1 MDVLMTYEWVQI
13 TDSAEELS
21 RMILQSEQAEQYR
34 QAYHAVYN
42 NKVLADEIAA
52 FARLKEL
59 YEEVQ
64 RFGKYH
70 PDYKEVMKRIRVDKR
85 NLDLNEQVAELRLAE
100 NEMQDLIDQ
109 VSFIIGRSVSE
120 AVKIPSSN
128 PFFSSDS
135 SCGGSCGTGGGCSC
149 SA

>member
-1 MDVLMTYEWVQI
+1 MIMTYEWAEI
-13 TDSAEELS
+13 TDFADELS
-21 RMILQSEQAEQYR
+21 QMILQSEQADLYR
-34 QAYHAVYN
+34 AAYDSVYN
-42 NKVLADEIAA
+42 DKNLAAEIQA
-52 FARLKEL
+52 FARLKEQ

-70 PDYKEVMKRIRVDKR
+70 PEYSRVMKQIRVDKR
-85 NLDLNEQVAELRLAE
+85 RLDLNEKVANLRLAE
-100 NEMQDLIDQ
+100 NELQDLMDQ

-120 AVKIPSSN
+120 AVKIPSTN
-128 PFFSSDS
+128 PFFSSES

>member
-1 MDVLMTYEWVQI
+1 MLMTYEWVQI

-42 NKVLADEIAA
+42 KKELADEIAA

-70 PDYKEVMKRIRVDKR
+70 PDYKDVMKRIRVDKR
-85 NLDLNEQVAELRLAE
+85 NLDLNEQIAELRLAE

>member
-1 MDVLMTYEWVQI
+1 MIMTYEWAEI
-13 TDSAEELS
+13 TDFADELS
-21 RMILQSEQAEQYR
+21 QMILQSEQADLYR
-34 QAYHAVYN
+34 EAYRSVYN
-42 NKVLADEIAA
+42 DKNLAGDIQA
-52 FARLKEL
+52 FARLKDQ

-70 PDYKEVMKRIRVDKR
+70 PEYTRVMKQIRVDKR
-85 NLDLNEQVAELRLAE
+85 QLDLNEKVANLRLME
-100 NEMQDLIDQ
+100 NELQDLMDQ

>member
-1 MDVLMTYEWVQI
+1 MIMTYEWVQI
-13 TDSAEELS
+13 ADSAEELS

-34 QAYHAVYN
+34 QAHHAVYD
-42 NKVLADEIAA
+42 NKELADEITA

-70 PDYKEVMKRIRVDKR
+70 PDYKDVMKRIRIDKR
-85 NLDLNEQVAELRLAE
+85 KLDLNESIAELRLAE
-100 NEMQDLIDQ
+100 NELQDLIDQ

>member
-1 MDVLMTYEWVQI
+1 MFMTYEWVQI

-21 RMILQSEQAEQYR
+21 ELILQSEQAETYR
-34 QAYHAVYN
+34 QAYRDVYN
-42 NKVLADEIAA
+42 DKNLADEIQA
-52 FARLKEL
+52 FARLKDQ

-70 PDYKEVMKRIRVDKR
+70 PEYSRVMKQIRVDKR
-85 NLDLNEQVAELRLAE
+85 RIDLNEQVAALRFAE
-100 NEMQDLIDQ
+100 NELQDLMDQ

-135 SCGGSCGTGGGCSC
+135 SCGSGCGTGGGCSC

>member
-1 MDVLMTYEWVQI
+1 MIMTYEWVQVA
-13 TDSAEELS
+13 DSAEELS

-34 QAYHAVYN
+34 QAYHAVYD
-42 NKVLADEIAA
+42 NKELAAEITA

-70 PDYKEVMKRIRVDKR
+70 PDYKDVMKRIRVDKR
-85 NLDLNEQVAELRLAE
+85 KLDLNEKVAELRLAE
-100 NEMQDLIDQ
+100 NELQDLIDQ

>member
-1 MDVLMTYEWVQI
+1 MIMTFDWVQI

-21 RMILQSEQAEQYR
+21 HMILESEQAKNYND
-34 QAYHAVYN
+34 AYNDVYQ
-42 NKVLADEIAA
+42 NKSLSDEIHA
-52 FARLKEL
+52 FARLKER

-70 PDYKEVMKRIRVDKR
+70 PDYKLVMKQIRVDKR
-85 NLDLNEQVAELRLAE
+85 RLDLNERVAALRLAE
-100 NEMQDLIDQ
+100 NELQDLLDQ

>member
-1 MDVLMTYEWVQI
+1 MIMTYEWAEI
-13 TDSAEELS
+13 TDFADELS
-21 RMILQSEQAEQYR
+21 QMILQSEQADLYR
-34 QAYHAVYN
+34 EAYRSVYN
-42 NKVLADEIAA
+42 DKELSNEIHA
-52 FARLKEL
+52 FARLKDQ

-70 PDYKEVMKRIRVDKR
+70 PEYARVMKQIRVDKR
-85 NLDLNEQVAELRLAE
+85 RLDLNEDIAHLRLME
-100 NEMQDLIDQ
+100 NELQDLMDQ

>member
-1 MDVLMTYEWVQI
+1 MIMTYEWVGI
-13 TDSAEELS
+13 TDSADELS
-21 RMILQSEQAEQYR
+21 EMILQSEQAAKYR
-34 QAYHAVYN
+34 EVYDSVYSD
-42 NKVLADEIAA
+42 KTLAGEIHD

-70 PDYKEVMKRIRVDKR
+70 PDYKRVMKQIRVDKR
-85 NLDLNEQVAELRLAE
+85 KLDLNEKVAELRLAE
-100 NEMQDLIDQ
+100 NELQDLMDQ

-135 SCGGSCGTGGGCSC
+135 SCGSGCGTGGSCSC

>member
-1 MDVLMTYEWVQI
+1 MIMTYEWVSI
-13 TDSAEELS
+13 TDSADELS
-21 RMILQSEQAEQYR
+21 EMILQSEQAATYR
-34 QAYHAVYN
+34 DAYDSVYSDTQ
-42 NKVLADEIAA
+42 LASEIHD

-70 PDYKEVMKRIRVDKR
+70 PDYKRVMKQIRVDKR
-85 NLDLNEQVAELRLAE
+85 RLDLNEKVAELRLAE
-100 NEMQDLIDQ
+100 NELQDLMDQ
-109 VSFIIGRSVSE
+109 VSFILGRSVSE

-135 SCGGSCGTGGGCSC
+135 SCGSGCGTGGGCSC

>member
-1 MDVLMTYEWVQI
+1 MIMTYEWVQI

-21 RMILQSEQAEQYR
+21 ELILQSEQAEQYR
-34 QAYHAVYN
+34 EAYRAVYN
-42 NKVLADEIAA
+42 NDNLANEIYS
-52 FARLKEL
+52 FAKLKEL

-85 NLDLNEQVAELRLAE
+85 KLDLNEKVAALRIAE
-100 NEMQDLIDQ
+100 NELQDLMDQ

-120 AVKIPSSN
+120 AVKIPSTN
-128 PFFSSDS
+128 PFFSSES

>member
-1 MDVLMTYEWVQI
+1 MIMTYEWVQI

-34 QAYHAVYN
+34 QAYHAVYD
-42 NKVLADEIAA
+42 NKELADEIIA

-59 YEEVQ
+59 YEEVR

-70 PDYKEVMKRIRVDKR
+70 PDYKDVMKRIRVDKR
-85 NLDLNEQVAELRLAE
+85 KLDLNEQVAALRLAE

>member
-1 MDVLMTYEWVQI
+1 MIMTYEWAEI
-13 TDSAEELS
+13 TDFADELGQ
-21 RMILQSEQAEQYR
+21 MILQSEQADLYR
-34 QAYHAVYN
+34 AAYASVYN
-42 NKVLADEIAA
+42 DKNLADEIQA
-52 FARLKEL
+52 FARLKDQ

-70 PDYKEVMKRIRVDKR
+70 PEYSRVMKQIRVDKR
-85 NLDLNEQVAELRLAE
+85 RLDLNEKVANLRLAE
-100 NEMQDLIDQ
+100 NELQDLMDQ
-109 VSFIIGRSVSE
+109 VSFILGRSVSE

-128 PFFSSDS
+128 PFFPSDS

>member
-1 MDVLMTYEWVQI
+1 MFMTFEWAQI

-21 RMILQSEQAEQYR
+21 DMILRSEQAEQYLE
-34 QAYHAVYN
+34 AYRAVYN
-42 NKVLADEIAA
+42 DKNLADEIAA
-52 FARLKEL
+52 FARLKDQ

-70 PDYKEVMKRIRVDKR
+70 PEYSRVMKQIRVDKR
-85 NLDLNEQVAELRLAE
+85 RLDLNEKVAELRFAE
-100 NEMQDLIDQ
+100 NNLQDLMDQ

>member
-1 MDVLMTYEWVQI
+1 MFTTYEWVQI

-21 RMILQSEQAEQYR
+21 ELILKSEQAELYHEAYR
-34 QAYHAVYN
+34 AVYN
-42 NKVLADEIAA
+42 DKDLAAEIHA
-52 FARLKEL
+52 FARLKEQ

-70 PDYKEVMKRIRVDKR
+70 PDYQRVMKQIRVDKR
-85 NLDLNEQVAELRLAE
+85 RLDLNEQVAALRLAE
-100 NEMQDLIDQ
+100 NELQDLMDQ

-120 AVKIPSSN
+120 AVKIPSTN

>member
-1 MDVLMTYEWVQI
+1 MLMTYEWVNI
-13 TDSAEELS
+13 IDFSEELS
-21 RMILQSEQAEQYR
+21 DMVLQSEHVERYIK
-34 QAYHAVYN
+34 AYEAVYHN
-42 NKVLADEIAA
+42 AELSQRIRD
-52 FARLKEL
+52 FAKLKER

-70 PDYKEVMKRIRVDKR
+70 PDYKLVMKQIRVDKR
-85 NLDLNEQVAELRLAE
+85 ALDLNETIAALRIAE
-100 NEMQDLIDQ
+100 NELQDLLDQ
-109 VSFIIGRSVSE
+109 ISFIIGRSVSE

>member
-1 MDVLMTYEWVQI
+1 MIMTYEWAEI
-13 TDSAEELS
+13 TDFADELS
-21 RMILQSEQAEQYR
+21 QMILQSEQADLYR
-34 QAYHAVYN
+34 AAYASVYN
-42 NKVLADEIAA
+42 DKNLANEIQA
-52 FARLKEL
+52 FARLKEQ

-70 PDYKEVMKRIRVDKR
+70 PEYSRVMKQIRVDKR
-85 NLDLNEQVAELRLAE
+85 RLDLNEKIANLRLAE
-100 NEMQDLIDQ
+100 NELQDLMDQ
-109 VSFIIGRSVSE
+109 VSFILGRSVSE

>member
-1 MDVLMTYEWVQI
+1 MIMTYEWAQI

-21 RMILQSEQAEQYR
+21 KMILQSEQAEQYKE
-34 QAYHAVYN
+34 AYRSVYH
-42 NKVLADEIAA
+42 NKSLADEIQA
-52 FARLKEL
+52 FARLKDQ

-70 PDYKEVMKRIRVDKR
+70 PDYKRVMKQIRVDKR
-85 NLDLNEQVAELRLAE
+85 RLDLNEAVAALRLAE
-100 NEMQDLIDQ
+100 NELQDLMDQ
-109 VSFIIGRSVSE
+109 VSFILGRSVSE
-120 AVKIPSSN
+120 SVKIPSSN

>member
-1 MDVLMTYEWVQI
+1 MIMTYEWVQVA
-13 TDSAEELS
+13 DSAEELS

-34 QAYHAVYN
+34 KAYHAVYD
-42 NKVLADEIAA
+42 NKDLANEIVA

-70 PDYKEVMKRIRVDKR
+70 PDYKDVMKRIRVDKR
-85 NLDLNEQVAELRLAE
+85 KLDLNEQVADLRLAE
-100 NEMQDLIDQ
+100 NELQDLIDQ

>member
-1 MDVLMTYEWVQI
+1 MIMTYEWVQI

-34 QAYHAVYN
+34 QAYHAVYD
-42 NKVLADEIAA
+42 NKELADEIIA
-52 FARLKEL
+52 FARLKDL

-70 PDYKEVMKRIRVDKR
+70 PDYKDVMKRIRVDKR
-85 NLDLNEQVAELRLAE
+85 KLDMNEQIAELRLAE

-135 SCGGSCGTGGGCSC
+135 SCGGSCGTGGSCSC

>member
-1 MDVLMTYEWVQI
+1 MLMTYEWVQI

>member
-1 MDVLMTYEWVQI
+1 MIMTYEWAEI
-13 TDSAEELS
+13 TDFADELS
-21 RMILQSEQAEQYR
+21 QMILQSEQADLYR
-34 QAYHAVYN
+34 EAYRSVYN
-42 NKVLADEIAA
+42 DKNLAGDIQA
-52 FARLKEL
+52 FARLKDQ

-70 PDYKEVMKRIRVDKR
+70 PEYTRVMKQIRVDKR
-85 NLDLNEQVAELRLAE
+85 RLDLNEKVANLRLME
-100 NEMQDLIDQ
+100 NELQDLMDQ

>member
-1 MDVLMTYEWVQI
+1 MIMTYEWAEI
-13 TDSAEELS
+13 TDFADELS
-21 RMILQSEQAEQYR
+21 QMILQSEQADLYR
-34 QAYHAVYN
+34 AAYVSVYN
-42 NKVLADEIAA
+42 DKNLADEIQA
-52 FARLKEL
+52 FARLKEQ

-70 PDYKEVMKRIRVDKR
+70 PEYSRVMKQIRVDKR
-85 NLDLNEQVAELRLAE
+85 RLDLNEKVANLRLAE
-100 NEMQDLIDQ
+100 NELQDLMDQ
-109 VSFIIGRSVSE
+109 VSFILGRSVSE

>member
-1 MDVLMTYEWVQI
+1 MFMTYEWAQI
-13 TDSAEELS
+13 TDSGEELS
-21 RMILQSEQAEQYR
+21 QMILQSEQAEQYR
-34 QAYHAVYN
+34 AAYNAVYN
-42 NKVLADEIAA
+42 DKNLADEIAA
-52 FARLKEL
+52 FARLKDQ

-70 PDYKEVMKRIRVDKR
+70 PEYSRVMKQIRIDKR
-85 NLDLNEQVAELRLAE
+85 RLDLNEKVAELRFAE
-100 NEMQDLIDQ
+100 NSLQDLMDQ

>member
-1 MDVLMTYEWVQI
+1 MLMTYEWANI
-13 TDSAEELS
+13 LDFSEELS
-21 RMILQSEQAEQYR
+21 DMVLQSEQVEHYKKA
-34 QAYHAVYN
+34 HDAVYSN
-42 NKVLADEIAA
+42 PALAKQIRD
-52 FARLKEL
+52 FAKLKDQ

-70 PDYKEVMKRIRVDKR
+70 PDYKRVMKQIRVDKR
-85 NLDLNEQVAELRLAE
+85 TLDLDETVAALRLAE
-100 NEMQDLIDQ
+100 NELQDLLDQ
-109 VSFIIGRSVSE
+109 ISFIIGRSVSDS
-120 AVKIPSSN
+120 VKIPSSN

>member
-1 MDVLMTYEWVQI
+1 MFMTYEWVQI

-21 RMILQSEQAEQYR
+21 ELILKSEQAELYHEAYR
-34 QAYHAVYN
+34 AVYSD
-42 NKVLADEIAA
+42 KDLAAEIHA
-52 FARLKEL
+52 FARLKEQ

-70 PDYKEVMKRIRVDKR
+70 PDYQRVMKQIRVDKR
-85 NLDLNEQVAELRLAE
+85 RLDLNEQVAALRLAE
-100 NEMQDLIDQ
+100 NEFQDLMDQ

-120 AVKIPSSN
+120 AVKIPSTN

>member
-1 MDVLMTYEWVQI
+1 MIMTYEWVGI
-13 TDSAEELS
+13 TDSADELS
-21 RMILQSEQAEQYR
+21 EMILLSEQAAKYR
-34 QAYHAVYN
+34 EAYDSVYSDN
-42 NKVLADEIAA
+42 ILAREIHD

-70 PDYKEVMKRIRVDKR
+70 PDYKRVMKQIRVDKR
-85 NLDLNEQVAELRLAE
+85 RLDLNEKVAALRLAE
-100 NEMQDLIDQ
+100 NELQDLMDQ

-135 SCGGSCGTGGGCSC
+135 SCGSGCGTGGGCSC

>member
-1 MDVLMTYEWVQI
+1 MIMTYEWVQA

-21 RMILQSEQAEQYR
+21 KMILQSEQAEQYR
-34 QAYHAVYN
+34 QAYHAVYD
-42 NKVLADEIAA
+42 NKDLADEIIA

-85 NLDLNEQVAELRLAE
+85 KLDLNEQVAGLRLAE
-100 NEMQDLIDQ
+100 NELQDLIDQ

>member
-1 MDVLMTYEWVQI
+1 MIMTYEWVEA

-21 RMILQSEQAEQYR
+21 KMILQSEQAEQYR
-34 QAYHAVYN
+34 QAYHAVYD
-42 NKVLADEIAA
+42 NKDLADEIIA

-70 PDYKEVMKRIRVDKR
+70 PDYKDVMKRIRVDKR
-85 NLDLNEQVAELRLAE
+85 KLDLNEQVAGLRLAE
-100 NEMQDLIDQ
+100 NELQDLIDQ

>member
-1 MDVLMTYEWVQI
+1 MFMTYEWVQI

-21 RMILQSEQAEQYR
+21 ELILKSEQAELYHEAYR
-34 QAYHAVYN
+34 AVYN
-42 NKVLADEIAA
+42 DKDLAAEIHA
-52 FARLKEL
+52 FARLKEQ

-70 PDYKEVMKRIRVDKR
+70 PEYSRVMKQIRVDKR
-85 NLDLNEQVAELRLAE
+85 RLDLNEQVAALRLAE
-100 NEMQDLIDQ
+100 NELQDLMDQ
-109 VSFIIGRSVSE
+109 VSFIIGRAVSE

>member
-1 MDVLMTYEWVQI
+1 MIMTYEWVQI
-13 TDSAEELS
+13 ADSAEELS

-34 QAYHAVYN
+34 QAYRAVYD
-42 NKVLADEIAA
+42 NKELAAEITA
-52 FARLKEL
+52 FARLKNL

-70 PDYKEVMKRIRVDKR
+70 PDYKDVMKRIRVDKR
-85 NLDLNEQVAELRLAE
+85 KLDLNEKVAELRLAE
-100 NEMQDLIDQ
+100 NELQDLIDQ

>member
-1 MDVLMTYEWVQI
+1 MIMTYEWAEI
-13 TDSAEELS
+13 TDFADELS
-21 RMILQSEQAEQYR
+21 QMILQSEQADLYR
-34 QAYHAVYN
+34 AAYASVYN
-42 NKVLADEIAA
+42 DKNLAAEIQA
-52 FARLKEL
+52 FARLKEQ

-70 PDYKEVMKRIRVDKR
+70 PEYSRVMKQIRVDKR
-85 NLDLNEQVAELRLAE
+85 RLDLNEKVANLRLVE
-100 NEMQDLIDQ
+100 NELQDLMDQ

-120 AVKIPSSN
+120 AVKIPSTN
-128 PFFSSDS
+128 PFFSSES

>member
-1 MDVLMTYEWVQI
+1 MFMTYEWVQI

-21 RMILQSEQAEQYR
+21 EMILQSEQAELYR
-34 QAYHAVYN
+34 EAYDTVYN
-42 NKVLADEIAA
+42 NKDLAKEIYD
-52 FARLKEL
+52 FAKLKEQ

-70 PDYKEVMKRIRVDKR
+70 PEYSRVMKQIRVDKR
-85 NLDLNEQVAELRLAE
+85 RLDLNEQVAALRVAE
-100 NEMQDLIDQ
+100 NELQDLMDQ

-128 PFFSSDS
+128 PFFSSES

>member
-1 MDVLMTYEWVQI
+1 MIMTYEWVQVA
-13 TDSAEELS
+13 DSAEELS

-34 QAYHAVYN
+34 QAYHAVYD
-42 NKVLADEIAA
+42 NKDLAAEIIA

-70 PDYKEVMKRIRVDKR
+70 PDYKDVMKRIRVDKR
-85 NLDLNEQVAELRLAE
+85 KLDLNEKVADLRLAE
-100 NEMQDLIDQ
+100 NELQDLIDQ

>member
-1 MDVLMTYEWVQI
+1 MIMTYEWAEI
-13 TDSAEELS
+13 TDFADELS
-21 RMILQSEQAEQYR
+21 QMILQSEQADLYR
-34 QAYHAVYN
+34 AAYASVYN
-42 NKVLADEIAA
+42 DKNLANEIQA
-52 FARLKEL
+52 FARLKDQ

-70 PDYKEVMKRIRVDKR
+70 PEYSRVMKQIRVDKR
-85 NLDLNEQVAELRLAE
+85 RLDLNEKVANLRLAE
-100 NEMQDLIDQ
+100 NELQDLMDQ
-109 VSFIIGRSVSE
+109 VSFILGRSVSE

>member
-1 MDVLMTYEWVQI
+1 MIMTYEWAEI
-13 TDSAEELS
+13 TDFADELS
-21 RMILQSEQAEQYR
+21 QMILQSEQADLYR
-34 QAYHAVYN
+34 TAYDSVYN
-42 NKVLADEIAA
+42 DKNLADEIYA
-52 FARLKEL
+52 FARLKEQ

-70 PDYKEVMKRIRVDKR
+70 PEYSRVMKQIRVDKR
-85 NLDLNEQVAELRLAE
+85 RLDLNEKVANLRLVE
-100 NEMQDLIDQ
+100 NELQDLMDQ

-120 AVKIPSSN
+120 AVKIPSTN
-128 PFFSSDS
+128 PFFSSES

>member
-1 MDVLMTYEWVQI
+1 MFMTYEWVQI

-21 RMILQSEQAEQYR
+21 ELILQSEQAETYR
-34 QAYHAVYN
+34 QAYRDVYN
-42 NKVLADEIAA
+42 DKNLADEIEA
-52 FARLKEL
+52 FARLKDQ

-70 PDYKEVMKRIRVDKR
+70 PEYSRVMKQIRVDKR
-85 NLDLNEQVAELRLAE
+85 RIDLNEQVAALRFAE
-100 NEMQDLIDQ
+100 NDLQDLMDQ

-135 SCGGSCGTGGGCSC
+135 SCGSGCGTGGGCSC